1 MSTGTPTRPVAP
13 RPAQRGS
20 RSSFTGRAL
29 VLALVATALLVSMAV
44 PVRAWLA
51 QRAQIADLRAQV
63 DEAAARVE
71 ALAVE
76 KKRWDDP
83 SFVAAQARDRL
94 HFVLPG
100 EVGYVAVG
108 AQEQAGATAEAAVAG
123 QPWYANLWDGLQQAD
138 DHAILPAGTATP

>member
-1 MSTGTPTRPVAP
+1 VSTGTPTRPAAP
-13 RPAQRGS
+13 KPAQRAS

-29 VLALVATALLVSMAV
+29 VLALVATVLLVSMAV

-63 DEAAARVE
+63 NAAAEQVE
-71 ALAVE
+71 ALSVE
-76 KKRWDDP
+76 KQRWEDP

-108 AQEQAGATAEAAVAG
+108 AQAQTGPAAEGATAG
-123 QPWYANLWDGLQQAD
+123 QPWYSALWEGLQQAD
-138 DHAILPAGTATP
+138 DHASLPARDAKP

>member
-1 MSTGTPTRPVAP
+1 M
-13 RPAQRGS
+13 
-20 RSSFTGRAL
+20 
-29 VLALVATALLVSMAV
+29 LALVATVLLVSMAV

-63 DEAAARVE
+63 TAAADRVA
-71 ALAVE
+71 ALQVE
-76 KKRWDDP
+76 KQRWDDP

-108 AQEQAGATAEAAVAG
+108 AQTPADAAAAQEAAG
-123 QPWYANLWDGLQQAD
+123 QPWYSTLWDGLQKAD
-138 DHAILPAGTATP
+138 DNASTPPPVTP